1 VTRPLTVC
9 GTVVEATVDPQR
21 ADPVRR
27 YLVRLRV
34 DRVAAGSC
42 DDDELLLLV
51 HSPSKTFADPDPVGS
66 SYLVTLDEPYRAPYR
81 GDLTVTGPDGAG

>member
-1 VTRPLTVC
+1 MTGALTVR
-9 GTVVEATVDPQR
+9 GTVVEAVVDPLR
-21 ADPVRR
+21 ADPLRR

-34 DRVAAGSC
+34 DQVTAGTC
-42 DDDELLLLV
+42 TDDELVLLV

-81 GDLTVTGPDGAG
+81 GDLTVDLDDAG